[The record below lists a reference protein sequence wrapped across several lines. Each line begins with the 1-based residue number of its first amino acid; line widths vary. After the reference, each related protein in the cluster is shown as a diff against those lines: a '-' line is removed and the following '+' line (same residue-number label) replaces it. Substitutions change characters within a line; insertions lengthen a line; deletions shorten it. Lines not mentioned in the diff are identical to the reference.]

1 MGRTELADPA
11 LAATQRPGTGRAVA
25 RFDFRRTDLFGR
37 DAVRGLT
44 AAHELFTRRVAS
56 GLGSALR
63 ALVRLDAIG
72 VDQVPY
78 DAYIRSMPTPN
89 VLSLVSVP
97 PLPGSVVLELGSQL
111 ALAMVDRMLGGRA
124 SQASMPGPVR
134 RPTDLET
141 ALLTDLVRHVSSA
154 LADTLAVVP
163 GCEPALEGIEYN
175 PQLVQ
180 VAAPSDMVVV
190 LSYRLVVSQGVDVEG
205 LLSMCYPAATITALL
220 DHLHVQR
227 HGGADADSGPRRNE
241 GVAEQLA
248 DVPVTLTVGVGESSV
263 GAADLAALREGD
275 VLRLDQRVGAPVRA
289 SVAGAPVLEGHI
301 GRRGRRLAFQV
312 GRWVPSTPPRPP
324 DPQPHP
330 AVPDRSST

>member
-1 MGRTELADPA
+1 MGRTELAEPVLPA
-11 LAATQRPGTGRAVA
+11 TRQPGTGRTVA

-44 AAHELFTRRVAS
+44 AAHELFTRRIAS

-63 ALVRLDAIG
+63 ALVRLDPIG
-72 VDQVPY
+72 VDQVSY

-89 VLSLVSVP
+89 VLSLVSIP
-97 PLPGSVVLELGSQL
+97 PLPGSVVLELNTQL
-111 ALAMVDRMLGGRA
+111 ALAMVDRVLGGRTA
-124 SQASMPGPVR
+124 QAGLPAPVR

-141 ALLTDLVRHVSSA
+141 ALLTDLVQHVSSA

-163 GCEPALEGIEYN
+163 GCEPALDGIEYN

-220 DHLHVQR
+220 DHLHAQR
-227 HGGADADSGPRRNE
+227 HGGADAEAGPGRNDS
-241 GVAEQLA
+241 VAEQLV

-263 GAADLAALREGD
+263 GAADLATLREGD
-275 VLRLDQRVGAPVRA
+275 VLRLDQRLGEPVLA
-289 SVAGAPVLEGHI
+289 SIAGAPVLEGHI

-312 GRWVPSTPPRPP
+312 GRWVPSAAPHATGHE
-324 DPQPHP
+324 PHP
-330 AVPDRSST
+330 TVSDRSST